1 MNPIAGHTKKQQA
14 MLAALLGIGIFAP
27 IVLHTN
33 SSLPWIP
40 AWLGAAT
47 GLVALLGAFLVFWHA
62 GALRIRFLVLLFI
75 AVGVAAV
82 CAALLGH
89 T

>member
-1 MNPIAGHTKKQQA
+1 MNRIAGHTKKQQA
-14 MLAALLGIGIFAP
+14 MLAALLGIGVFAP
-27 IVLHTN
+27 ILSQTS

-40 AWLGAAT
+40 AWLGAAI
-47 GLVALLGAFLVFWHA
+47 GLAALLGAFLVFRHA

-75 AVGVAAV
+75 AVGVAAA

-89 T
+89 A

>member
-1 MNPIAGHTKKQQA
+1 MNRIAGHTKQHQVT
-14 MLAALLGIGIFAP
+14 LAALLGIAIFAP
-27 IVLHTN
+27 ILLHTN

-47 GLVALLGAFLVFWHA
+47 AFAALLGAFLVFWHA
-62 GALRIRFLVLLFI
+62 GALRIRFFALFI
-75 AVGVAAV
+75 VAVGVAAA

>member
-1 MNPIAGHTKKQQA
+1 MDRIAGHTKTEQA
-14 MLAALLGIGIFAP
+14 TLAALLGISVFAP
-27 IVLHTN
+27 ILLHTN
-33 SSLPWIP
+33 SSMPWIP

-75 AVGVAAV
+75 AFSVAAA
-82 CAALLGH
+82 CAALLDH